1 MCGEHKDG
9 GQGLGG
15 RGGLITR
22 ERGHG
27 CWGLGVAYAGTH
39 VNVCAKLGFW
49 LLWMGWVYVG
59 VVSWQVVGQ
68 AGEYPCECLCK
79 TCVLG
84 AVDFPVDFL
93 VDFSS

>member
-1 MCGEHKDG
+1 MGIGGGVCGICVWGVEG
-9 GQGLGG
+9 RPLGG
-15 RGGLITR
+15 RL
-22 ERGHG
+22 
-27 CWGLGVAYAGTH
+27 LGRLVNTH

-59 VVSWQVVGQ
+59 VVSRQVVGQ